1 MQFVARLSEL
11 HRAWF
16 SAHGYAVVS
25 FVARGRSAA
34 VWKLK
39 KGARFFAA
47 KIEHE
52 KSRRLNMLAKEA
64 LHLKMANDVGVG
76 PRLVEVDSDAGIL
89 IMDFVDGF
97 PLAKWLLACDSNS
110 KAKMK
115 KVLRAAFAQ
124 AEKLERA
131 GIDHGQLGGKLH
143 NILVDKKSRVW
154 IIDFEKAGYV
164 RKTRN
169 IRKLRADLF
178 HSHYPVVEKVRAVLG
193 PDAEKLILGP
203 RIFISKSRLPFVP

>member
-1 MQFVARLSEL
+1 MQFVPRLSEV

-16 SAHGYAVVS
+16 SAHGYAVDS

-34 VWKLK
+34 IWKLK
-39 KGARFFAA
+39 KGNRFFAA

-52 KSRRLNMLAKEA
+52 KSRRLNMLAKET

-76 PRLVEVDSDAGIL
+76 PRLREMDSGAGVL
-89 IMDFVDGF
+89 VMDFVDGM
-97 PLAKWLLACDSNS
+97 PLSKWLFACDSKS
-110 KAKMK
+110 KLKMK
-115 KVLRAAFAQ
+115 KVLREAFAQ
-124 AEKLERA
+124 AQKLEDA

-143 NILVDKKSRVW
+143 NILVDAKLRVW

-169 IRKLRADLF
+169 VRKLRADVF

-193 PDAEKLILGP
+193 VNAEKLILGP
-203 RIFISKSRLPFVP
+203 